1 MHFSDDSVGQ
11 IELEDTHF
19 FDVSTGAELCAARLH
34 IGMNN
39 RNSSNEQ
46 MAKEEKFRRVLLST
60 LFIQAKSKYRLL
72 LKRNEIVL
80 LADRYHLPTKIKP
93 KTTDETS
100 NEKKKGNKTETED
113 ANKSKSKSTEEPTNT
128 LSKSTS
134 ILVNPLPTK

>member
-1 MHFSDDSVGQ
+1 
-11 IELEDTHF
+11 
-19 FDVSTGAELCAARLH
+19 
-34 IGMNN
+34 MNN

-60 LFIQAKSKYRLL
+60 LFIQAKSKYDLL

-93 KTTDETS
+93 NTTNETS

>member
-1 MHFSDDSVGQ
+1 
-11 IELEDTHF
+11 
-19 FDVSTGAELCAARLH
+19 
-34 IGMNN
+34 MNN

-60 LFIQAKSKYRLL
+60 LFIQAKSKYDLL